1 MGAFVSCE
9 NKKERISCNLKSHI
23 AKWELHMSNILN
35 FDSCDEFMI
44 LDMRLISRFA
54 FRAPFL
60 VSESLHIQRKAKKYP
75 SLYKDAIKLTT
86 IMAQARNA
94 MKEFHSKHAKL
105 IDGINQRSDH

>member
-1 MGAFVSCE
+1 MGSFVSCA
-9 NKKERISCNLKSHI
+9 NQKEIIACNLKSHI

-60 VSESLHIQRKAKKYP
+60 VSESLHIQHKAKKYP
-75 SLYKDAIKLTT
+75 SLYKDVIKLQN
-86 IMAQARNA
+86 IMTQARNA
-94 MKEFHSKHAKL
+94 MKEFHLKYAKI
-105 IDGINQRSDH
+105 IDGINQQSDH